1 MSRNPHQPTEQ
12 TRSQVSALKSFGVN
26 LDDIAAY
33 IGIDRKTLSKY
44 YDEEIKTAQIKANA
58 QVGKYLY
65 TAASGKL
72 IDDGATHSDCLRSAM
87 FWAKTRMG
95 WKEHDGLDITNSD
108 GSLTVPTK
116 FVYEVIESSDPQEED
131 T

>member
-26 LDDIAAY
+26 LDDISAY

-65 TAASGKL
+65 TAASGNL
-72 IDDGATHSDCLRSAM
+72 VDDGATHSDCLRSAM

-95 WKEHDGLDITNSD
+95 WKESDIMEVGVTNQLAELLTQIDGQSTGLPSD
-108 GSLTVPTK
+108 
-116 FVYEVIESSDPQEED
+116 SDS
-131 T
+131 